1 MRKRSEFRAFTE
13 DLKKLFRDKLRE
25 EGGNLYENTYITPGE
40 SMQEFSAPIDRDKIR
55 LELKNYNYSPPGK
68 NNVTFYR
75 VAALMEQNI
84 YYNAFFR
91 INFKTESSARSF
103 FSKISKFIVINR
115 RD

>member
-25 EGGNLYENTYITPGE
+25 EGGHLFENTYIKPGE
-40 SMQEFSAPIDRDKIR
+40 SLQEFSAPIDRDNIR
-55 LELKNYNYSPPGK
+55 LELKNFNYAPPGK
-68 NNVTFYR
+68 NNEMFYR

-84 YYNAFFR
+84 YYNAFFK
-91 INFKTESSARSF
+91 INFKTESAARNF
-103 FSKISKFIVINR
+103 FTKITKFIVINR